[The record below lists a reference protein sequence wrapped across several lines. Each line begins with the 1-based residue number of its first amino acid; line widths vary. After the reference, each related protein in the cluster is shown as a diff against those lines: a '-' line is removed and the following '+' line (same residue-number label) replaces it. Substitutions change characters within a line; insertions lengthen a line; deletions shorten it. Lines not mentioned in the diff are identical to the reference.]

1 MLAFIPQNLW
11 DARIENSGW
20 LFLQSGNAYCAL
32 RPAGGTYTAAAAA
45 HGVDVSMSNIWAP
58 VIIQMGQAANYAD
71 FAAFR
76 TSVIANALTFASNI
90 LNYTSEAGDAF
101 TFYANSKTTPRVNG
115 TTVNLNPTKTYD
127 SPYLSMVH
135 GTDLAT
141 VSYPGYQD
149 LLLNFDPGD
158 TGFIGVTGSAQ
169 AYQSASSLTNTLTGF
184 TVASGSNR
192 KLVLAASWESSNPG
206 ISATWNGTQNFTV
219 AVSSANGRNSAVLY
233 LDDPTPGTGNIVVT
247 FPVTL
252 PNGSRVG
259 ALSLV
264 GAARGVART
273 SASSGVSGSLAL
285 PVDESFVAGVYT
297 SNGSPTISGP
307 FSSSLYSGDS
317 GSCAG
322 NAGYQTVPTAG
333 TSNYTWTVSAPS
345 GDRNALAVFVP
356 AAAAPVIVATTPT
369 DNATNVPVG
378 ANLVAT
384 FSEPVVAGP
393 AGTISLNRT
402 ADNSTVESFNV
413 TSSPRLTFNG
423 QTLTI
428 NPTTNLASGAGYYV
442 LIGSGA
448 VVDTSGGDAFAGI
461 STPTAWDFT
470 TTNTNTFSIWISNP
484 AFGLAP
490 ADRDLGDDPDGDGIP
505 NGVENFFGTNPNLP
519 SGGLVAGAVSGN
531 TFTFTHL
538 KNATPASNLTA
549 GYQWSKALAGFLPD
563 GATDGAGTTA
573 TFTTQTNIP
582 SPGFTTVTAT
592 VTGTATPK
600 LFIRVGVTQN

>member
-1 MLAFIPQNLW
+1 
-11 DARIENSGW
+11 
-20 LFLQSGNAYCAL
+20 
-32 RPAGGTYTAAAAA
+32 
-45 HGVDVSMSNIWAP
+45 
-58 VIIQMGQAANYAD
+58 
-71 FAAFR
+71 
-76 TSVIANALTFASNI
+76 
-90 LNYTSEAGDAF
+90 
-101 TFYANSKTTPRVNG
+101 VNG
-115 TTVNLNPTKTYD
+115 STVNLNPAKTYD

-169 AYQSASSLTNTLTGF
+169 AYQSASSLTNTLSGF

-219 AVSSANGRNSAVLY
+219 AVNSANGRNSAVLY

-273 SASSGVSGSLAL
+273 SASSGVSGGLAL

-297 SNGSPTISGP
+297 CNGSPTISGP
-307 FSSSLYSGDS
+307 FSSTLYNGDS

-322 NAGYQTVPTAG
+322 NAGYQTVPKAG
-333 TSNYTWTVSAPS
+333 STNYTWTVSAPS
-345 GDRNALAVFVP
+345 GDRNALAAFVP
-356 AAAAPVIVATTPT
+356 AAAAPVIVATTPA
-369 DNATNVPVG
+369 DNATNVPV
-378 ANLVAT
+378 ATNLVAT

-393 AGTISLNRT
+393 AGTISLMRT
-402 ADNSTVESFNV
+402 ADSSTVESFNV
-413 TSSPRLTFNG
+413 NSSPRLTFTG

-428 NPTTNLASGAGYYV
+428 DPTTNLASGAGYYV
-442 LIGSGA
+442 LIASGA

-461 STPTAWDFT
+461 SATTAWNFT
-470 TTNTNTFSIWISNP
+470 TAAPTNTFANWISNP

-490 ADRDLGDDPDGDGIP
+490 SDQDFGDDPDGDRNP
-505 NGVENFFGTNPNLP
+505 NGVENFFGTNPNIP
-519 SGGLVAGAVSGN
+519 GGGLVADSVSGN
-531 TFTFTHL
+531 TFTFTHPQ
-538 KNATPASNLTA
+538 NATPASDLTA
-549 GYQWSKALAGFLPD
+549 SYQWSKDLASFLGS
-563 GATDGAGTTA
+563 GAADSAGTTV
-573 TFTTQTNIP
+573 TFTTQADTP
-582 SPGFTTVTAT
+582 SPGFTKVTAT
-592 VTGTATPK
+592 VTGTATQK